1 MKKLKI
7 MNTLCWK
14 DDYVIIRN
22 VQIVIIIVDNHWEM
36 TIIITS
42 YLTITLLD
50 KIMQLVKNWRR

>member
-14 DDYVIIRN
+14 NDYVIIRN
-22 VQIVIIIVDNHWEM
+22 DQIVIIIVNNHWEM

-42 YLTITLLD
+42 YLMITLLNE
-50 KIMQLVKNWRR
+50 MM